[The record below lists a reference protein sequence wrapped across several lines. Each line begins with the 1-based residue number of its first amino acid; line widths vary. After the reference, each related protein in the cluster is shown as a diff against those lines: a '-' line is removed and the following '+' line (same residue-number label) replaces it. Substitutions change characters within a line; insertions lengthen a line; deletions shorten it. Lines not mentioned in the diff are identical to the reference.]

1 MKGQKTNIKNLSQRI
16 QIYARHWQEKK
27 NGIGS
32 FIYGRDYAPY
42 LNVEE
47 SYSIDKGCMVKKD
60 YEMWVF
66 KE

>member
-16 QIYARHWQEKK
+16 QLYARHWHEKK